1 MNKSIIFQAYSTP
14 TLVITI
20 QDQDGQAIDIS
31 GATRKD
37 LIYRTPNGEEKRVA
51 MSYVSD
57 GVDGQL
63 DYTFTVQQTKV
74 EGDYMCQVD
83 LAYDDWDG
91 PSDEFSF
98 TIRRNVISRGV

>member
-1 MNKSIIFQAYSTP
+1 MSIIFYAYSTP

-20 QDQDGQAIDIS
+20 QNQDGRAIDIS

-51 MSYVSD
+51 MSYFTD
-57 GVDGQL
+57 GVDGKL
-63 DYTFTVQQTKV
+63 EYTFTVQQTKV

-98 TIRRNVISRGV
+98 TIRRNVISRAV

>member
-1 MNKSIIFQAYSTP
+1 
-14 TLVITI
+14 
-20 QDQDGQAIDIS
+20 
-31 GATRKD
+31 
-37 LIYRTPNGEEKRVA
+37 

-63 DYTFTVQQTKV
+63 EYTFTVQQTKV